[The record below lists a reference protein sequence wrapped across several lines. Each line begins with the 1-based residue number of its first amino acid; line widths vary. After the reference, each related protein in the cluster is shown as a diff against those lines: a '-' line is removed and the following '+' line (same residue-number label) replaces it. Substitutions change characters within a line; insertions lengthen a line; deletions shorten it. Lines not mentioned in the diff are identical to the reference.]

1 MRRGW
6 PDLPRSEWER
16 LISEWILKDSYRD
29 IMRRYLCDGWTQE
42 KIAERAGLSLNGTK
56 KHHQAV
62 HGRTFRAHV
71 NRQTRHALCLP
82 LFCAFFGLF
91 LARTLAVS

>member
-1 MRRGW
+1 M
-6 PDLPRSEWER
+6 
-16 LISEWILKDSYRD
+16 
-29 IMRRYLCDGWTQE
+29 
-42 KIAERAGLSLNGTK
+42 
-56 KHHQAV
+56 

>member
-42 KIAERAGLSLNGTK
+42 KIAAYYYGIVDK
-56 KHHQAV
+56 
-62 HGRTFRAHV
+62 
-71 NRQTRHALCLP
+71 
-82 LFCAFFGLF
+82 
-91 LARTLAVS
+91 

>member
-29 IMRRYLCDGWTQE
+29 IMRRYLCYGVAAKYGLDRPEFYADLAKAFLMDKDAGV
-42 KIAERAGLSLNGTK
+42 AEAKMAGYYYGVVLRK
-56 KHHQAV
+56 
-62 HGRTFRAHV
+62 
-71 NRQTRHALCLP
+71 
-82 LFCAFFGLF
+82 
-91 LARTLAVS
+91 